1 MTYQVLARTYRPQSF
16 HDVVGQDA
24 VVQTITRALS
34 TGRIAHAFLFTGSR
48 GVGKTT
54 MARILARC
62 LTCETGPTSRPCGTC
77 RMCTSITAGQAV
89 DVVEIDGASNTGVDQ
104 IRDLQ
109 EQARF
114 MPQLA
119 RFKIFIIDEV
129 HMLTTSAFNA
139 LLKILEE
146 PPPHLKFIFA
156 TTEPHKIPVTVLSR
170 CQRYDFRRI
179 ASAIIISRLKTVLGT
194 EDVVIDDAGLEVI
207 ARAAEGGMRDALSLT
222 DQVLSFSGAV
232 ARAQGGAVITA
243 EQVIDALGLIDRRT
257 IATATDAVVT
267 GDAKSALQVVEL
279 AFGRGFDLKQLMTL
293 VAEELRHISVSQ
305 ATGTIKGFAD
315 LADDDVGRID
325 LRAKSIDPKDALRI
339 LSMAL
344 DGIDL
349 VARAEDARLALEL
362 ALLKICRRPPIGDAL
377 LISEALMRLER
388 LSKGMPVPPLVERA
402 PSTSTTAVGIAS
414 QAFVPVTLAPAP
426 VAPAPAPTP
435 TPTPTLVA
443 SVPAPVAPPSAPS
456 APSAATTNTTANTTT
471 NTTTTTTTTAPTTV
485 AAPTRLTL
493 IHSEAPTPPPAAPP
507 PTTASD
513 DGEDEPVID
522 MVVDEPASPAASGDT
537 DRGDDA
543 DRTDDDDPGAG
554 GLTAPIRPVGSAAGI
569 DASTVDDLAGAAA
582 ADDDDPNADPLADLD
597 LPGVDVR
604 WRRFVQSLHQSRG
617 GTFRMGRPQTLDGV
631 IVVAFKAAY
640 TADEAARMAQ
650 SPEVLAALLQVFG
663 AGASLKVIQGD
674 DGPPSIQE
682 AETRLK
688 HELQAQLEAHA
699 KSHPVVQK
707 AVALFG
713 GEVRTVKRT

>member
-179 ASAIIISRLKTVLGT
+179 ASTIIISRLKTVLGT

-232 ARAQGGAVITA
+232 ARSQGGAVITA

-402 PSTSTTAVGIAS
+402 PATSTTAVGIAS

-426 VAPAPAPTP
+426 MSAPVAAPPPAPTAPVMPTP
-435 TPTPTLVA
+435 TPPV
-443 SVPAPVAPPSAPS
+443 SVPVAAPPPPPTTTATATAPVAPVAP
-456 APSAATTNTTANTTT
+456 
-471 NTTTTTTTTAPTTV
+471 V
-485 AAPTRLTL
+485 ARLTL
-493 IHSEAPTPPPAAPP
+493 IHSDPPAPPPAAPP
-507 PTTASD
+507 QMATTRTPAGSD

-522 MVVDEPASPAASGDT
+522 MVPDEPPAASGDT

-543 DRTDDDDPGAG
+543 DRNDDDDPGTG
-554 GLTAPIRPVGSAAGI
+554 GTVASVRPGGHTAAA
-569 DASTVDDLAGAAA
+569 DASTADDLAGAAA
-582 ADDDDPNADPLADLD
+582 SDEDDPNADPLADLE

-617 GTFRMGRPQTLDGV
+617 GTFRMGRPQSFDGV

-663 AGASLKVIQGD
+663 ASASLKVVQGD